1 MKRGK
6 RLEIYGF
13 VMHRTRCYWII
24 ERKPNFHV
32 LILGSGSCNFQTC
45 FRGGSVIFVPKGRGG
60 PCVFLNFIN
69 HISKCYARPAPPPHP
84 PAPPPFPHF
93 LASP

>member
-60 PCVFLNFIN
+60 PCVFLILSITFPN
-69 HISKCYARPAPPPHP
+69 ATPAVSYI
-84 PAPPPFPHF
+84 
-93 LASP
+93 ASLPLSVLHTR